1 MMILTQST
9 GAITPVGWVL
19 IIGFLVIL
27 IWGIFYDRK
36 KAKNYSG
43 EIDKSFEGKVAD
55 GNDVLF
61 VTTDGELV
69 SRFSSEGLS
78 GYEVYK
84 LDDIAYVMSAW
95 DSSAGRWQLG
105 IYDSRKKSV
114 KGLRYSSRK
123 TKPAKARGIF
133 FVSEEPIEMRE
144 FVLKHAPKAV
154 LVGKYFGEFKPGK

>member
-19 IIGFLVIL
+19 IIGFVIVF
-27 IWGIFYDRK
+27 IWGMFYDRK
-36 KAKNYSG
+36 KAKNYSWK
-43 EIDKSFEGKVAD
+43 IDKSFEGKVAD

-69 SRFSSEGLS
+69 SRFLSEGLR

-84 LDDIAYVMSAW
+84 LDDIAYVMNAW
-95 DSSAGRWQLG
+95 DSSAGVWQLG

-114 KGLRYSSRK
+114 KGLRYSSGK
-123 TKPAKARGIF
+123 STPAKAGGIF
-133 FVSEEPIEMRE
+133 FFAEEPIEMRE

-154 LVGKYFGEFKPGK
+154 LVGKYFRQFQT